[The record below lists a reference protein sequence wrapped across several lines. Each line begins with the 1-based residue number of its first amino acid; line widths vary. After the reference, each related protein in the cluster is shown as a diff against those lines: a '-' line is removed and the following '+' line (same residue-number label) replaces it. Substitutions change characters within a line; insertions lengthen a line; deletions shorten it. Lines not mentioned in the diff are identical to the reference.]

1 MSSKNNNNAKENTLN
16 IVWVLMRRTLTAALF
31 IVLFC
36 MFIGNLTKTNSTASS
51 ADMAAVTENIRILS
65 MFQNSSIEEV
75 EAQMKE
81 VEEIYGVLGKESS
94 QQSLKARYASFFSGS
109 CVIGDSL
116 TEGLSVYGFLPS
128 ESVFSVIGA
137 SILDH
142 DLALTAAKT
151 YPKYAFFA
159 YGMNDMGNFGGDA
172 KSFASEYEKVLDEFI
187 KVSPKTKVY
196 VNTIST
202 PSKEAIENNHSLKYY
217 KIFNEAIIEMCGRKD
232 IPYINITDILPEH
245 PECYEGDGIHAV
257 PDYYYYWL
265 DKLINEA
272 GMDS

>member
-1 MSSKNNNNAKENTLN
+1 MSSENNNNIQESTLSV
-16 IVWVLMRRTLTAALF
+16 VWVLMRRTFSAALF

-36 MFIGNLTKTNSTASS
+36 FLIGNLTKTNSAASS
-51 ADMAAVTENIRILS
+51 ADLNAVTENIRILS
-65 MFQNSSIEEV
+65 MFQSSTVNEV

-81 VEEIYGVLGKESS
+81 VEEIYGVIGKKSS

-142 DLALTAAKT
+142 DLARTAART

-172 KSFASEYEKVLDEFI
+172 KSFAAEYERVLDEFI
-187 KVSPKTKVY
+187 KESPNTKVY

-202 PSKEAIENNHSLKYY
+202 PTKEAIANNSSLKYY
-217 KIFNEAIIEMCGRKD
+217 KKFNEAIIEMCGRKD

-245 PECYEGDGIHAV
+245 PECYEGDGIHAI